1 MQREQES
8 HFSTLPRLERVQRST
23 FNREFRNGTTINTGE
38 LVPFMWTEVL
48 PGDTASAATASAIQM
63 TTPIFPVMDNAFA
76 DFYFFFVPNRIIWKH
91 WKEFCGENNSTY
103 WTQPT
108 TYTVPMVKA
117 PANGWKEMTLADY
130 LGIPTKK
137 PASGTADEVSA
148 LPFRAYCKIYNEWFR
163 DQNVQ
168 QPLNCPDDD
177 TTITGANGANQIT
190 DCIRGGYPAKVNKF
204 HDYFTSCLPG
214 AQKGK
219 DVDLPIGSLSGKFPV
234 FAEESHKLPVDGT
247 AKALNW
253 SFKNPTSGRWSDWE
267 NGSDGWVVG
276 VKGSANGGE
285 TWRGVENQGHSP
297 NLAYQQITPNNLWAM
312 VDGASSSATT
322 INQLREAIAVQHFL
336 EDMALGGSRYRE
348 VIRSCFG
355 VIPSDKTM
363 QIPQYLGGKRVNIN
377 MQRVLQTSET
387 GTKSPQGNAAG
398 QSYTTSRDDMFN
410 MSFEEH
416 GILMGLVC
424 VRTDHTYQ
432 QGLNRAW
439 KRKNLTDF
447 YWPELAN
454 IGEQPVMKS
463 EIYWTGQPDDE
474 SVFGYQ
480 EAWADY
486 RYGTTIVTGKMRA
499 NADGTLSAWN
509 YADNYATAPTLS
521 AGWLAETRENVKRT
535 LAVQTEPDFIC
546 DFFTVIKT
554 TRVMPI
560 YSVPGLN
567 RI

>member
-23 FNREFRNGTTINTGE
+23 FNREFKNGTTINTGE

-48 PGDTASAATASAIQM
+48 PGDTAGAITASAIQM
-63 TTPIFPVMDNAFA
+63 ATPIFPVMDNAFA

-91 WKEFCGENNSTY
+91 WKEFCGENNTTY

-117 PANGWKEMTLADY
+117 PTNGWKEMTLADY

-137 PASGTADEVSA
+137 PANGTADEVSA

-177 TTITGANGANQIT
+177 ATITGSNGTNQIT
-190 DCIRGGYPAKVNKF
+190 DCIKGGYPAKVNKF

-234 FAEESHKLPVDGT
+234 LAEESHKLGIEGT
-247 AKALNW
+247 QALNW
-253 SFKNPTSGRWSDWE
+253 SFKNTTSGKWTDWE

-276 VKGSANGGE
+276 VKGSAEGGV
-285 TWRGVENQGHSP
+285 TWRGVENQGGSP
-297 NLAYQQITPNNLWAM
+297 NLAYQQITPNNLWAL
-312 VDGASSSATT
+312 VDSANSSATT

-387 GTKSPQGNAAG
+387 GEKSPQGNAAG

-463 EIYWTGQPDDE
+463 EIYWTGQPEDE

-535 LAVQTEPDFIC
+535 LAVQNEPDFIC
-546 DFFTVIKT
+546 DFFTVVKT